1 MDDESLL
8 LAIGRGDHQSFA
20 ALMQR
25 HGAFAMTLA
34 MRMTGNAQ
42 DAEEVAQEA
51 FLRVWSAA
59 ERWQPGG
66 ARFTT
71 WLYRV
76 VMNLCLDR
84 KRRAP
89 MLPMDDVAEPTD
101 PAPGGLDMCAGDQA
115 RSLVQDALAS
125 LPDRQRAAVS
135 LCYYG
140 DVSCQEA
147 ADTLE
152 VSLSALESLLVRG
165 RRGLRDFFARR
176 GLEKMGDVL

>member
-8 LAIGRGDHQSFA
+8 AAIGRGDPTAFA
-20 ALMQR
+20 TLMER

-34 MRMTGNAQ
+34 IRMTGNIQ

-51 FLRVWSAA
+51 FLRVWSVAA
-59 ERWQPGG
+59 RWNPGG

-89 MLPMDDVAEPTD
+89 MAALDDVAEPADT
-101 PAPGGLDMCAGDQA
+101 APDGLERCASDQA
-115 RSLVQDALAS
+115 RELVAEALAT

-140 DVSCQEA
+140 EVSCQEA
-147 ADTLE
+147 AEALDI
-152 VSLSALESLLVRG
+152 SLSALESLLVRG
-165 RRGLRDFFARR
+165 RRGLRDYFTRR

>member
-1 MDDESLL
+1 
-8 LAIGRGDHQSFA
+8 
-20 ALMQR
+20 
-25 HGAFAMTLA
+25 MTLA

-89 MLPMDDVAEPTD
+89 MLAMDDVAEPAD
-101 PAPGGLDMCAGDQA
+101 PAPGGLESCVGEQA
-115 RSLVQDALAS
+115 RDLVQAALAS
-125 LPDRQRAAVS
+125 LPDRQRAAVA

-140 DVSCQEA
+140 EVSCQEA